1 MKRIS
6 VFLLTAV
13 LLFSMAGCGVTEPS
27 QQEENFSFT
36 YNGTKI
42 MLDAQAAPI
51 LDALGEP
58 RSYTEE
64 PSCAF
69 DGMDKT
75 YYYGSFYLSTYP
87 LDGKDCIYNLW
98 FADDTVATEEGIR
111 IGSTQSQVEEAY
123 GRDCFNGTNSFVL
136 TRGQSRLVILMEDGN
151 VSSIRYEVIDGSLLQ

>member
-6 VFLLTAV
+6 LFLLAAIM
-13 LLFSMAGCGVTEPS
+13 LLSLVGCGSTDIDP
-27 QQEENFSFT
+27 QEENFSFT

-42 MLDAQAAPI
+42 TLGAEAAPI
-51 LDALGEP
+51 IDALGEP

-87 LDGKDCIYNLW
+87 LDGKDYVYSIW
-98 FADDTVATEEGIR
+98 FADDSVATNDGIR
-111 IGSTQSQVEEAY
+111 IGSTQIQVEAVY
-123 GRDCFNGTNSFVL
+123 GTECFNGTNSYTEIQSSTKL
-136 TRGQSRLVILMEDGN
+136 TILLEEN
-151 VSSIRYEVIDGSLLQ
+151 KVTSIQIDLLID

>member
-6 VFLLTAV
+6 LFLLAAV
-13 LLFSMAGCGVTEPS
+13 MVFSLAGCGATEPN

-42 MLDAQAAPI
+42 TLDAEAAPI
-51 LDALGEP
+51 IDALGEP
-58 RSYTEE
+58 TSYTEE

-87 LDGKDCIYNLW
+87 LNGKDYVYSIW
-98 FADDTVATEEGIR
+98 FADDSVSTNDGIR
-111 IGSTQSQVEEAY
+111 IGVSQEQVEAIC
-123 GRDCFNGTNSFVL
+123 GADRFDGTNAYIQVRGSFKLTVL
-136 TRGQSRLVILMEDGN
+136 MDEGA
-151 VSSIRYEVIDGSLLQ
+151 VSSIQYAQTFE

>member
-6 VFLLTAV
+6 LFLLAAIM
-13 LLFSMAGCGVTEPS
+13 LLSLAGCGSADIDP
-27 QQEENFSFT
+27 QEENFSFT

-42 MLDAQAAPI
+42 TLGAEAAPI
-51 LDALGEP
+51 IDALGEP

-87 LDGKDCIYNLW
+87 QDGKDYVYNLW
-98 FADDTVATEEGIR
+98 FADDGVATEEGIR
-111 IGSTQSQVEEAY
+111 IGSSQSQVEAAY
-123 GRDCFNGTNSFVL
+123 GKDCFNGTNSFVL
-136 TRGQSRLVILMEDGN
+136 TKGRSRLVILMEDGK
-151 VSSIRYEVIDGSLLQ
+151 VSSIRYEVILE

>member
-1 MKRIS
+1 MKRINA
-6 VFLLTAV
+6 FLLAAV
-13 LLFSMAGCGVTEPS
+13 MLLSLVGCGSVDPKPK
-27 QQEENFSFT
+27 EENFSFT

-42 MLDAQAAPI
+42 TLGAEAVPL

-87 LDGKDCIYNLW
+87 LDGTEYVYNLW
-98 FADDTVATEEGIR
+98 FADDGVATDEGIR
-111 IGSTQSQVEEAY
+111 IGSSQSQVEDAY
-123 GRDCFNGTNSFVL
+123 GKECFNGTNSFVR
-136 TRGQSRLVILMEDGN
+136 TKGQSRQVILLEEETVGS
-151 VSSIRYEVIDGSLLQ
+151 VRYELILE